1 MVVDTPFWAALQTAL
16 RDGLPYAGCSAGV
29 AFLTEKTFDS
39 DRQDF
44 DSVWAPGIGY
54 VKDTLFGPHWDIV
67 DTWIPGATDFIAG
80 SVGPGQTFIGLDEE
94 TAMVGDG
101 HAWEV
106 MGRAKVH
113 VLRGEEWTLL
123 CRRRRV
129 RAPVAPRGRSGM
141 TARGSA
147 AGLGRDAPIEQRAPE
162 IIRILSEAYPDAKVA
177 LRFSNPLEML
187 VATIL
192 SAQCTDEKVNEVTA
206 TLFVKYRTAEDYLK
220 VPEDELKA
228 DIKPT
233 GFFNQKA
240 ISIRE
245 ACRRIVEV
253 YDGRVPD
260 TMEDLITLRGV
271 ARKTANIVMGN
282 AFGKV
287 EGIAVDTHVKRL
299 ANRLG
304 FSEQSD
310 PDKIE
315 QDLMRVIPRDRWF
328 DFTYVLI
335 DHGRAT
341 CVARKPRCEECPV
354 NHLCPSSLV

>member
-1 MVVDTPFWAALQTAL
+1 M
-16 RDGLPYAGCSAGV
+16 S
-29 AFLTEKTFDS
+29 
-39 DRQDF
+39 
-44 DSVWAPGIGY
+44 
-54 VKDTLFGPHWDIV
+54 
-67 DTWIPGATDFIAG
+67 
-80 SVGPGQTFIGLDEE
+80 
-94 TAMVGDG
+94 
-101 HAWEV
+101 
-106 MGRAKVH
+106 
-113 VLRGEEWTLL
+113 
-123 CRRRRV
+123 
-129 RAPVAPRGRSGM
+129 
-141 TARGSA
+141 ARGSSE
-147 AGLGRDAPIEQRAPE
+147 GLGRDAPIEQRAPE

-177 LRFSNPLEML
+177 LHFSNPLEML

-315 QDLMRVIPRDRWF
+315 QDLMRVIPMDRWF

>member
-1 MVVDTPFWAALQTAL
+1 MATKPALT
-16 RDGLPYAGCSAGV
+16 RKSPIED
-29 AFLTEKTFDS
+29 
-39 DRQDF
+39 
-44 DSVWAPGIGY
+44 
-54 VKDTLFGPHWDIV
+54 
-67 DTWIPGATDFIAG
+67 
-80 SVGPGQTFIGLDEE
+80 
-94 TAMVGDG
+94 
-101 HAWEV
+101 
-106 MGRAKVH
+106 
-113 VLRGEEWTLL
+113 
-123 CRRRRV
+123 
-129 RAPVAPRGRSGM
+129 RAPA
-141 TARGSA
+141 
-147 AGLGRDAPIEQRAPE
+147 
-162 IIRILSEAYPDAKVA
+162 IIRILSKAYPDAHVA
-177 LRFSNPLEML
+177 LNFTNPLECL

-192 SAQCTDEKVNEVTA
+192 SAQCTDAKVNEVTA
-206 TLFVKYRTAEDYLK
+206 TLFVKYRTAADYLA

-240 ISIRE
+240 TSIRE

-253 YDGRVPD
+253 YGGRVPD

-271 ARKTANIVMGN
+271 ARKTANIVLGN
-282 AFGKV
+282 SFGVV

-315 QDLMRVIPRDRWF
+315 QDLMRLIPRDRWF

-354 NHLCPSSLV
+354 NYLCPSSLV